1 MNCMLRKFILGQI
14 NKVLENYKDN
24 IQKARENVNVWLN
37 RAKDVTACLESLSAK
52 LADNKIDD
60 KEIEDALA
68 ELEKLVNGWKK

>member
-24 IQKARENVNVWLN
+24 VQKARENVGVWLK

-60 KEIEDALA
+60 KEIEDAIA